1 MYRQHVYE
9 AKTELYG
16 MCIHRQYV
24 YTVVDNI
31 YMEQNHGKQH
41 FHGAKVIVNCMHL
54 HGWYVREI
62 KQRQMAY
69 AY

>member
-31 YMEQNHGKQH
+31 YME
-41 FHGAKVIVNCMHL
+41 
-54 HGWYVREI
+54 
-62 KQRQMAY
+62 
-69 AY
+69 